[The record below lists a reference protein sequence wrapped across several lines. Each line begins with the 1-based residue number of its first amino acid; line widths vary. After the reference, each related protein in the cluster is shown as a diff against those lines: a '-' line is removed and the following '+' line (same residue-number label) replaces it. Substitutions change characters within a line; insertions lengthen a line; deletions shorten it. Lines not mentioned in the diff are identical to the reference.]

1 MADEGPVLLG
11 DVVAAAADADPTAR
25 ALVAPDGTASS
36 WGALSADAAAVAT
49 LVDGRVDAGG
59 RVAAVGANH
68 PGWVSLY
75 YGVPT
80 AGRVLV
86 PLNHRLAPAELAAQ
100 VARSGAEWVVG
111 DDEQLARL
119 AAAGVDA
126 SLLSGWDS
134 LTARDT
140 DASGAG
146 PLPGLTSPAA
156 LVPSGDPQDPAWLL
170 FTSGTTGTPK
180 GAVLTHASLL
190 AAVAASAGA
199 RPVDPDDVYLFCFPL
214 CHVAGYNVLHRHVH
228 GRPVV
233 LAERFEPA
241 SFCQLVADH
250 GVTSTSLA
258 ATMLASLCTHLD
270 DHPAARSALT
280 SLRVV
285 AYGAAPMPP
294 ALLRRAHDLLD
305 VDFTQGYGMT
315 ELSGNA
321 VFLDAAAHRRGL
333 DGDES
338 LLSAAGWAAPG
349 VEVRTCDP
357 DSGAV
362 VATGE
367 VGEIEVR
374 APQVMAGY
382 WDDPTATAATIR
394 NGWLRTGDLGTLD
407 DTGLLRVVDRAKD
420 VIITGGENV
429 SSREVEDVVLTAP
442 GVAAVAVVGVADP
455 TWGENVCAVVVPGVG
470 EVVDPEE
477 VVSVV
482 RSRLAGFKTPR
493 HVVVVDALP
502 TNAAGKVVKV
512 ELRAWLAADPE
523 RVGPRR

>member
-1 MADEGPVLLG
+1 MGAAGPVLLG
-11 DVVAAAADADPTAR
+11 DVVAAAAGADPDATAI
-25 ALVAPDGTASS
+25 VAPDGTTSS
-36 WGALSADAAAVAT
+36 WSGLADDVARVT
-49 LVDGRVDAGG
+49 HLVDGRVPAGG
-59 RVAAVGANH
+59 RVAAIGPNH

-75 YGVPT
+75 YGVPA

-86 PLNHRLAPAELAAQ
+86 PLNHRLAPAELVSQ
-100 VARSGAEWVVG
+100 LARSGATWVVG
-111 DDEQLARL
+111 DEDQLDRL
-119 AAAGVDA
+119 AGAGVDGL
-126 SLLSGWDS
+126 LLSGWDA
-134 LTARDT
+134 LEAPAD
-140 DASGAG
+140 DAGLPATGA
-146 PLPGLTSPAA
+146 P
-156 LVPSGDPQDPAWLL
+156 DDPAWLL
-170 FTSGTTGTPK
+170 FTSGTTGSPK
-180 GAVLTHASLL
+180 GALLSHASLL

-214 CHVAGYNVLHRHVH
+214 CHVAGYNVLHRHAH
-228 GRPVV
+228 RRPVV
-233 LAERFEPA
+233 LAERFDAE
-241 SFCQLVADH
+241 SFCELVSAH

-258 ATMLASLCTHLD
+258 ATMLSSLCDYLD
-270 DHPAARSALT
+270 DCPVARDALHT
-280 SLRVV
+280 LRVV

-294 ALLRRAHDLLD
+294 ALLRRAHELLR

-333 DGDES
+333 DGDEA

-357 DSGAV
+357 ETGRAV
-362 VATGE
+362 APGE

-382 WDDPTATAATIR
+382 WEDPAATANTIR

-407 DTGLLRVVDRAKD
+407 ATGLLRVVDRAKD

-442 GVAAVAVVGVADP
+442 GVASVAVVGVADP
-455 TWGENVCAVVVPGVG
+455 AWGENVCAVIVPQAGETVDPD
-470 EVVDPEE
+470 EVVAT
-477 VVSVV
+477 V
-482 RSRLAGFKTPR
+482 RARLAGFKAPR

-502 TNAAGKVVKV
+502 TNAAGKVVKA
-512 ELRAWLAADPE
+512 ELRAWLADNPDL
-523 RVGPRR
+523 VGPRR

>member
-1 MADEGPVLLG
+1 VAVGEPLLLG
-11 DVVAAAADADPTAR
+11 DVVSAAAAVDPDAM
-25 ALVAPDGTASS
+25 ALVAPDGTTSS
-36 WGALSADAAAVAT
+36 WSALAAELVAIAGH
-49 LVDGRVDAGG
+49 VVARVGPGG

-68 PGWVSLY
+68 PAWVSLY
-75 YGVPT
+75 YGVPM

-86 PLNHRLAPAELAAQ
+86 PLNHRLAPSELAAQ
-100 VARSGAEWVVG
+100 VARSGAGWVVG
-111 DDEQLARL
+111 DGEQLARL
-119 AAAGVDA
+119 ADAGVDA
-126 SLLSGWDS
+126 GMLSGWDS
-134 LTARDT
+134 LAVGS
-140 DASGAG
+140 SGASTTDTAAG
-146 PLPGLTSPAA
+146 ASSSVTPVNTS
-156 LVPSGDPQDPAWLL
+156 SSDDPAWLL
-170 FTSGTTGTPK
+170 FTSGTTGRPK

-214 CHVAGYNVLHRHVH
+214 CHVAGYNVVHRHAH
-228 GRPVV
+228 RRPVV
-233 LAERFEPA
+233 LAERFDAA

-270 DHPAARSALT
+270 EHPAARSALT

-285 AYGAAPMPP
+285 AYGAAPMPT
-294 ALLRRAHDLLD
+294 ALLRRAHDLLG

-333 DGDES
+333 AGDES

-357 DSGAV
+357 E
-362 VATGE
+362 TGE
-367 VGEIEVR
+367 VVGVGDVGEIEVR

-382 WDDPTATAATIR
+382 WDDPVTTAATIR
-394 NGWLRTGDLGTLD
+394 SGWLRTGDLGTLD

-420 VIITGGENV
+420 VIVTGGENV

-455 TWGENVCAVVVPGVG
+455 TWGENVCAVIVPDVG
-470 EVVDPEE
+470 ATVDPDE

-482 RSRLAGFKTPR
+482 RSRLAGFKAPR

-502 TNAAGKVVKV
+502 TNAAGKVIKA
-512 ELRAWLAADPE
+512 ELRAWLSANPDL
-523 RVGPRR
+523 VGPRR